1 MENPKIAIRKSFDRQ
16 KSITA
21 CFANEIVIYE
31 LELQSNAP
39 WQPNPTIIKIYAN

>member
-1 MENPKIAIRKSFDRQ
+1 MENPKAKIKSSFDRQ
-16 KSITA
+16 KLITA

-39 WQPNPTIIKIYAN
+39 WQPNPTIKIYAN

>member
-16 KSITA
+16 KLITA
-21 CFANEIVIYE
+21 CFADEIVIYE

-39 WQPNPTIIKIYAN
+39 WQPNPTIKIYAN